1 MCVHVCAGMCVGVI
15 DQVTQVLSFDLELLD
30 E

>member
-1 MCVHVCAGMCVGVI
+1 MCMYMCVQVCVCVI
-15 DQVTQVLSFDLELLD
+15 DQVTQVLLFDLELLY

>member
-1 MCVHVCAGMCVGVI
+1 MYVHVCAGMCVCVI
-15 DQVTQVLSFDLELLD
+15 DQVTQVLSFDLELLY